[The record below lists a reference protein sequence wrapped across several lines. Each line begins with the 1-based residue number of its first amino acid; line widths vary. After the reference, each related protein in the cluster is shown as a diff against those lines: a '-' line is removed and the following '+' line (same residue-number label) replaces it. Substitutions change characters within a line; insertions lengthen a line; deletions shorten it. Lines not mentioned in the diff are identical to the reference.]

1 MGRVKVLAARG
12 RETTV
17 RSRLLLLAVLPFLVL
32 LPALLFLIYEWG
44 IGYYDRLLTF
54 KVTSDLAVAHQYF
67 NRVIERV
74 GQDVAALGGSHEFVT
89 AVEKRRGN
97 ELQVLLATRKIELG
111 IDFIHFLDARGNL
124 MVSSTGNVAAASPRH
139 WPVVQDALQGRQK
152 TAIDIFSPAQLAAIN
167 PVLKT
172 QAHVELV
179 DTPNALPTPRTYED
193 RGMVVHAA
201 YPVHD
206 EQGRLLGVLEGGTLL
221 NQNLDFVDTI
231 NAIVYTPGALPPG
244 SDGTATLFIDD
255 VRVATNVR
263 LFGDKR
269 ALGTRASA
277 IVRNYV
283 LNENKTWLDRAFV
296 VHDWYISAY
305 EPIHDSYGKAVGM
318 LYVGYLETPFREAKH
333 NAVALIVLLFV
344 LICGG
349 GVLFSLRLG
358 RSIYRPIRAMSDTMS
373 AVEAGDLA
381 ARTGARQAGGNELSR
396 LAGHLDE
403 LLDTIQAQNAEL
415 KAWGDSLDLKVSERT
430 AELEESNRQLR
441 ETQRQL
447 ALAEKLAAIGEIT
460 AGVAH
465 EINNPVAVLQGN
477 LDVLRDTLGASAQP
491 VAGELH
497 LMDQQIHRISLM
509 VTKLLQFASPTEYAG
524 YMESLQA
531 ADVISDT
538 LVLIGPLLKRAEVKV
553 GRSDGATREICLNRN
568 ELQQVLI
575 NLITNAMHAMAG
587 GGMLTLTSED
597 STLNGTDG
605 VAIHVADSGSG
616 IRAEDLPRVFDAF
629 FTTRPGQGT
638 GLGLSIS
645 YTLVARYGGKIT
657 VDSIYGQ
664 GARFTVWLPAG

>member
-1 MGRVKVLAARG
+1 MSSGAARRG
-12 RETTV
+12 RESSV
-17 RSRLLLLAVLPFLVL
+17 RNRLLQLAVLPFLVL
-32 LPALLFLIYEWG
+32 LPALLFLIYQWG
-44 IGYYDRLLTF
+44 IGYYGRLLTF

-67 NRVIERV
+67 NRTVERV
-74 GQDVAALGGSHEFVT
+74 GQDMAALGGSHEFVT
-89 AVEKRRGN
+89 AVEKRRGD

-124 MVSSTGNVAAASPRH
+124 LVSSTGNTAGSPRD

-167 PVLKT
+167 PVLAA

-179 DTPNALPTPRTYED
+179 DTPNALPTQNRNED

-206 EQGRLLGVLEGGTLL
+206 EKGRLIGVLEGGTLL

-231 NAIVYTPGALPPG
+231 NAIVYTPGALPAG
-244 SDGTATLFIDD
+244 SNGTATLFIDD
-255 VRVATNVR
+255 VRIATNVR

-296 VHDWYISAY
+296 VNDWYISAY
-305 EPIHDSYGKAVGM
+305 EPIHDSFDRPVGM
-318 LYVGYLETPFREAKH
+318 LYVGYLETPFREAKYK
-333 NAVALIVLLFV
+333 AITLIVLLFAV
-344 LICGG
+344 ICGG
-349 GVLFSLRLG
+349 GVWFSLRLG
-358 RSIYRPIRAMSDTMS
+358 RSIYKPIQAMSDTMR
-373 AVEAGDLA
+373 AVEQGDLA

-403 LLDTIQAQNAEL
+403 LLDTIQQQNAEL
-415 KAWGDSLDLKVSERT
+415 KAWGESLDIKVSERT

-465 EINNPVAVLQGN
+465 EINNPVAILQGN
-477 LDVLRDTLGASAQP
+477 LDVLRDTLGAAAAP
-491 VAGELH
+491 ADAELR

-531 ADVISDT
+531 TDVIADT
-538 LVLIGPLLKRAEVKV
+538 LVLIGPLLKKAEVNV
-553 GRSDGATREICLNRN
+553 VRRDVATQDISINRN

-575 NLITNAMHAMAG
+575 NLITNAMHAMPG
-587 GGMLTLTSED
+587 GGTLTLESED
-597 STLNGTDG
+597 VALNGTAG
-605 VAIHVADSGSG
+605 VAIHVSDSGTG
-616 IRAEDLPRVFDAF
+616 IAAENLPRVFDAF

-657 VDSIYGQ
+657 VSSLPGR
-664 GARFTVWLPAG
+664 GARFTVWLPGS

>member
-1 MGRVKVLAARG
+1 MSSGAARRG
-12 RETTV
+12 RESSV
-17 RSRLLLLAVLPFLVL
+17 RNRLLQLAVLPFLVL
-32 LPALLFLIYEWG
+32 LPALLFLIYQWG

-67 NRVIERV
+67 NRTVERV
-74 GQDVAALGGSHEFVT
+74 GQDMAALGGSHEFVT
-89 AVEKRRGN
+89 AVEKRRGD

-124 MVSSTGNVAAASPRH
+124 LVSSTGNTAGSPRD

-167 PVLKT
+167 PVLAA

-179 DTPNALPTPRTYED
+179 DTPNALPTQNRNED

-206 EQGRLLGVLEGGTLL
+206 EKGRLIGVLEGGTLL

-231 NAIVYTPGALPPG
+231 NAIVYTPGALPAG
-244 SDGTATLFIDD
+244 SNGTATLFIDD
-255 VRVATNVR
+255 VRIATNVR

-296 VHDWYISAY
+296 VNDWYISAY
-305 EPIHDSYGKAVGM
+305 EPIHDSFDRPVGM
-318 LYVGYLETPFREAKH
+318 LYVGYLETPFREAKYK
-333 NAVALIVLLFV
+333 AITLIVLLFAV
-344 LICGG
+344 ICGG
-349 GVLFSLRLG
+349 GVWFSLRLG
-358 RSIYRPIRAMSDTMS
+358 RSIYKPIQAMSDTMR
-373 AVEAGDLA
+373 AVEQGDLA

-403 LLDTIQAQNAEL
+403 LLDTIQQQNAEL
-415 KAWGDSLDLKVSERT
+415 KAWGESLDIKVSERT

-465 EINNPVAVLQGN
+465 EINNPVAILQGN
-477 LDVLRDTLGASAQP
+477 LDVLRDTLGAAAAP
-491 VAGELH
+491 ADAELR

-531 ADVISDT
+531 TDVIADT
-538 LVLIGPLLKRAEVKV
+538 LVLIGPLLKKAEVNV
-553 GRSDGATREICLNRN
+553 VRRDVATQDISINRN

-575 NLITNAMHAMAG
+575 NLITNAMHAMPG
-587 GGMLTLTSED
+587 GGTLTLESED
-597 STLNGTDG
+597 VALNGTAG
-605 VAIHVADSGSG
+605 VAIHVSDSGTG
-616 IRAEDLPRVFDAF
+616 IAAENLPRVFDAF

-657 VDSIYGQ
+657 VSSLPGR
-664 GARFTVWLPAG
+664 GARFTVWLPGS

>member
-1 MGRVKVLAARG
+1 MGRVNALAVRG

-89 AVEKRRGN
+89 AVEKQRGN

>member
-1 MGRVKVLAARG
+1 MSSGAARRG
-12 RETTV
+12 RESSV
-17 RSRLLLLAVLPFLVL
+17 RNRLLQLAVLPFLVL
-32 LPALLFLIYEWG
+32 LPALLFLIYQWG

-67 NRVIERV
+67 NRTVERV
-74 GQDVAALGGSHEFVT
+74 GQDMAALGGSHEFVT
-89 AVEKRRGN
+89 AVEKRRGD

-124 MVSSTGNVAAASPRH
+124 LVSSTGNTAGSPRD

-152 TAIDIFSPAQLAAIN
+152 TAIDIFSSAQLAAIN
-167 PVLKT
+167 PVLAA

-179 DTPNALPTPRTYED
+179 DTPNALPTQNRNED

-206 EQGRLLGVLEGGTLL
+206 EKGRLIGVLEGGTLL

-231 NAIVYTPGALPPG
+231 NAIVYTPGALPAG
-244 SDGTATLFIDD
+244 SNGTATLFIDD
-255 VRVATNVR
+255 VRIATNVR

-296 VHDWYISAY
+296 VNDWYISAY
-305 EPIHDSYGKAVGM
+305 EPIHGSFDRPVGM
-318 LYVGYLETPFREAKH
+318 LYVGYLETPFREAKYK
-333 NAVALIVLLFV
+333 AITLIVLLFAV
-344 LICGG
+344 ICGG
-349 GVLFSLRLG
+349 GVWFSLRLG
-358 RSIYRPIRAMSDTMS
+358 RSIYKPIQAMSDTMR
-373 AVEAGDLA
+373 AVEQGDLA

-403 LLDTIQAQNAEL
+403 LLDTIQQQNAEL
-415 KAWGDSLDLKVSERT
+415 KAWGESLDIKVSERT

-465 EINNPVAVLQGN
+465 EINNPVAILQGN
-477 LDVLRDTLGASAQP
+477 LDVLRDTLGAAAAP
-491 VAGELH
+491 ADAELR

-531 ADVISDT
+531 TDVIADT
-538 LVLIGPLLKRAEVKV
+538 LVLIGPLLKKAEVNV
-553 GRSDGATREICLNRN
+553 VRRDVATQDISINRN

-575 NLITNAMHAMAG
+575 NLITNAMHAMPG
-587 GGMLTLTSED
+587 GGTLTLESED
-597 STLNGTDG
+597 VALNGTAG
-605 VAIHVADSGSG
+605 VAIHVSDSGTG
-616 IRAEDLPRVFDAF
+616 IAAENLPRVFDAF

-657 VDSIYGQ
+657 VSSLPGR
-664 GARFTVWLPAG
+664 GARFTVWLPGS

>member
-1 MGRVKVLAARG
+1 MSPNATGQG
-12 RETTV
+12 RESTV
-17 RSRLLLLAVLPFLVL
+17 RSRLLQLAILPFLVL
-32 LPALLFLIYEWG
+32 LPALLFLIYQWG

-67 NRVIERV
+67 NRVVERV
-74 GQDVAALGGSHEFVT
+74 GQDMAALGASHEFVT
-89 AVEKRRGN
+89 AVEKRRGD

-124 MVSSTGNVAAASPRH
+124 MVSSTGNTAGSPRD

-152 TAIDIFSPAQLAAIN
+152 TAIDIFRPEQLAAIN
-167 PVLKT
+167 PVLAA

-179 DTPNALPTPRTYED
+179 DTPNALPTRNRNED

-206 EQGRLLGVLEGGTLL
+206 EKGRLIGVLEGGTLL

-244 SDGTATLFIDD
+244 SNGTATLFIDD
-255 VRVATNVR
+255 VRIATNVR

-296 VHDWYISAY
+296 VNDWYISAY
-305 EPIHDSYGKAVGM
+305 EPIHDSFDRPVGM
-318 LYVGYLETPFREAKH
+318 LYVGYLETPFREAKYK
-333 NAVALIVLLFV
+333 AITLIVLLFAV
-344 LICGG
+344 ICGG

-358 RSIYRPIRAMSDTMS
+358 RSIYKPIQTMSDTMH
-373 AVEAGDLA
+373 AVERGDLS

-403 LLDTIQAQNAEL
+403 LLDTVQQQNAEL
-415 KAWGDSLDLKVSERT
+415 KAWGESLDLKVSERT

-447 ALAEKLAAIGEIT
+447 AMAEKLAAIGEIT

-465 EINNPVAVLQGN
+465 EINNPVAILQGN
-477 LDVLRDTLGASAQP
+477 LDVLRDTLGAAAAP
-491 VAGELH
+491 ADAELR

-531 ADVISDT
+531 ADVIADT
-538 LVLIGPLLKRAEVKV
+538 LVLIGPLLKKAEVNV
-553 GRSDGATREICLNRN
+553 VRRDAATLSISINRN

-575 NLITNAMHAMAG
+575 NLITNAMHAMPG
-587 GGMLTLTSED
+587 GGTLTLESED
-597 STLNGTDG
+597 QPLNGAAG
-605 VAIHVADSGSG
+605 VAIHVNDSGTG
-616 IRAEDLPRVFDAF
+616 IAAENLPRVFDAF

-645 YTLVARYGGKIT
+645 YTLVARYGGKIAASS
-657 VDSIYGQ
+657 VPGQ
-664 GARFTVWLPAG
+664 GARFTVWLPGS